1 MALDEELETEIL
13 LRNALRLGVS
23 SRARDAAGLAAAI
36 GERLDALGFRR
47 TAACAHCRRAIPDF
61 SVCPYCSAPRG
72 PTQTATAPGASGP
85 AVSLR
90 AHFDFDAVAGSLTRP
105 FFWGI
110 TGLAV
115 APMVLKFLGLGEKWM
130 FVYFSLFWAYVFFR
144 VTHARRGLWRA
155 GAFGYV
161 FTGLFALPLLVA
173 WISAPP
179 HVAEMFVAADNGLL
193 RLLGFV
199 FGIGLREEVAKVIG
213 VAWLTRFT
221 IRQRRMLAS
230 PVDAMIVGSLSGL
243 GFAAIENIDYL
254 ERFQFLDKLNYTF
267 GRYTDNLTFRGS
279 MSRVMLT
286 PFVHAV
292 WSGILAYFVFLA
304 LSLQGRNRARLAAV
318 GLALAAGLHGM
329 YNFFT
334 SVPGADLF
342 VIVVV
347 AVSFAVW
354 LACYEK
360 GRLAAA
366 NLEG

>member
-23 SRARDAAGLAAAI
+23 SRARDAAALAAAI
-36 GERLDALGFRR
+36 GERLGALGFRNSA
-47 TAACAHCRRAIPDF
+47 TCAHCRRAIPDF
-61 SVCPYCSAPRG
+61 SICPYCSAPRG
-72 PTQTATAPGASGP
+72 APAEALTP
-85 AVSLR
+85 AVTLR
-90 AHFDFDAVAGSLTRP
+90 EHFSFDAVGGSLTRP
-105 FFWGI
+105 YFWGI

-115 APMVLKFLGLGEKWM
+115 APMVLKFVGLGEKWM
-130 FVYFSLFWAYVFFR
+130 FIYFSLFWAYLFFR
-144 VTHARRGLWRA
+144 VTHTRRTLWRA

-161 FTGLFALPLLVA
+161 FTGLFALPALVA

-179 HVAEMFVAADNGLL
+179 HLSEALVGAENGLV
-193 RLLGFV
+193 RLVGFV
-199 FGIGLREEVAKVIG
+199 VGIGLREEVAKIIG
-213 VAWLTRFT
+213 VVWLARFT
-221 IRQRRMLAS
+221 LGNRRMLTT
-230 PVDAMIVGSLSGL
+230 PVEAMIVGSLSGL

-254 ERFQFLDKLNYTF
+254 ERFQFLDKIHYTF
-267 GRYTDNLTFRGS
+267 GQYADNLSFRGS

-304 LSLQGRNRARLAAV
+304 LSLRGRNRARLATV
-318 GLALAAGLHGM
+318 GLAMAAGLHGL

-366 NLEG
+366 LERS